1 MSSVTG
7 GTREPPPVFLES
19 CQSVCRVENLPAA
32 SIQTVLS
39 TEMDQ
44 SESKAQK
51 EVKKGVEEEEE
62 EEVSDDSWSDTSLTE
77 ATLSAGTGEVDQ
89 RLLGDQNK

>member
-1 MSSVTG
+1 
-7 GTREPPPVFLES
+7 
-19 CQSVCRVENLPAA
+19 
-32 SIQTVLS
+32 
-39 TEMDQ
+39 MDQ

-89 RLLGDQNK
+89 RLLGDQNKWERTKIVIKWSNF

>member
-1 MSSVTG
+1 MTG

-51 EVKKGVEEEEE
+51 EVKKVVKEEEEE

>member
-1 MSSVTG
+1 MTG

-44 SESKAQK
+44 SESKAQQD
-51 EVKKGVEEEEE
+51 VKQGVEEEE